1 MLKFRNFSD
10 FKLISRIDNTAVI
23 DSLLDSVNAFSY
35 SIIAETKKLLILGDS
50 ISAGYGIDA
59 SANWV
64 SLLQNEFDKES
75 LNITLINSSVSGD
88 TSIGGLSRIKTALRN
103 FNPEFVLIELGGID
117 ALRGYPPKNIENNLS
132 EIIKEVKKNGS
143 KPFLMQIRIPPN
155 YGKRYTIAF
164 ESLFQDLAK
173 KENIPLIP
181 FMLDQI
187 ALDKN
192 LMQLDGI
199 HPNTKAQPKIAI
211 FLKKELVSFL
221 K

>member
-1 MLKFRNFSD
+1 MNFLE
-10 FKLISRIDNTAVI
+10 KIRIRVI
-23 DSLLDSVNAFSY
+23 FTILLFFSY
-35 SIIAETKKLLILGDS
+35 SITAETKKLLILGDS
-50 ISAGYGIDA
+50 ISAGYGIAA

-64 SLLQNEFDKES
+64 TLLQNEFDKENI
-75 LNITLINSSVSGD
+75 NITLINSSVSGD

-103 FNPEFVLIELGGID
+103 FNPEFVLIELGGND

-199 HPNTKAQPKIAI
+199 HPNTKAQPKIAV
-211 FLKKELVSFL
+211 FLKKELISLL